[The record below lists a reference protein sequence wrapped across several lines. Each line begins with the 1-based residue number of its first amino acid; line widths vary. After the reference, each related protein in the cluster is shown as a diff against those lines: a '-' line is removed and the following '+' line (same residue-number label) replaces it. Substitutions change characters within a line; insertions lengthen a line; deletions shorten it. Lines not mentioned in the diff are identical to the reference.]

1 MTPIAIVGTVALVVL
16 ALGWLAVSFMSPGQ
30 KRAPIEWIAAA
41 ALYLFL
47 VTIFLRGFH
56 WAREA
61 ESTAGLI
68 GFGFLCVF
76 FSGGFILSAVNAI
89 RSSRKGPKPETTVTH

>member
-1 MTPIAIVGTVALVVL
+1 MTPIAIVGTVAGVVL

-47 VTIFLRGFH
+47 ITIFLRGIH

-61 ESTAGLI
+61 DSTAGLV

-76 FSGGFILSAVNAI
+76 FSGGFILSAVSAI
-89 RSSRKGPKPETTVTH
+89 RSRRKAPGPETTVTH

>member
-1 MTPIAIVGTVALVVL
+1 MTPTAIVGTVAGVVL

-47 VTIFLRGFH
+47 VTIFLRGFR

-61 ESTAGLI
+61 DSTAGLV
-68 GFGFLCVF
+68 GFVFLCVF
-76 FSGGFILSAVNAI
+76 FSGGFILSAVNAV
-89 RSSRKGPKPETTVTH
+89 RSRRKPPRPETTVTH

>member
-1 MTPIAIVGTVALVVL
+1 MTPISVVATVAGVVL

-47 VTIFLRGFH
+47 VTIFLRGFR

-61 ESTAGLI
+61 DSTAGLV
-68 GFGFLCVF
+68 GFVFLCVF
-76 FSGGFILSAVNAI
+76 FSGGFILSAVNAV
-89 RSSRKGPKPETTVTH
+89 RSRRKPPRPETTVTH

>member
-1 MTPIAIVGTVALVVL
+1 
-16 ALGWLAVSFMSPGQ
+16 MSPGQ

-47 VTIFLRGFH
+47 VTIFLRGFR

-61 ESTAGLI
+61 DSTAGLV
-68 GFGFLCVF
+68 GFVFLCIF
-76 FSGGFILSAVNAI
+76 FSGGFILSAVNAV
-89 RSSRKGPKPETTVTH
+89 RSRRKPPRPETTVTH

>member
-1 MTPIAIVGTVALVVL
+1 MTPIAVVATVALVVL
-16 ALGWLAVSFMSPGQ
+16 ALGWLAVSFVSPGP

-61 ESTAGLI
+61 DSTAGLV

-76 FSGGFILSAVNAI
+76 FSGGFILSTVNAI
-89 RSSRKGPKPETTVTH
+89 RSRRKGSRTETTVTH

>member
-1 MTPIAIVGTVALVVL
+1 MTPIAIVGTVAGVVL

-47 VTIFLRGFH
+47 VTIFLRGFR

-61 ESTAGLI
+61 DSTAGLV
-68 GFGFLCVF
+68 GFVFLCIF
-76 FSGGFILSAVNAI
+76 FSGGFILSAVNAV
-89 RSSRKGPKPETTVTH
+89 RSRRKPPRPETTVTH

>member
-1 MTPIAIVGTVALVVL
+1 MTPIAVVATVALVVL

-30 KRAPIEWIAAA
+30 KRTLIEWIAAA

-47 VTIFLRGFH
+47 ITIFLRGFH

-61 ESTAGLI
+61 DSTAGLV

-76 FSGGFILSAVNAI
+76 FGGGFILSAVNAV
-89 RSSRKGPKPETTVTH
+89 RSRRKGPPPQTTVTH

>member
-1 MTPIAIVGTVALVVL
+1 MTPIAIVGTVAGVVL

-47 VTIFLRGFH
+47 VTIFLRGFR

-61 ESTAGLI
+61 DSTAGLV
-68 GFGFLCVF
+68 GFGFLCIF
-76 FSGGFILSAVNAI
+76 FSGGFILSAVNAV
-89 RSSRKGPKPETTVTH
+89 RSRRKPPRPETTVTH

>member
-1 MTPIAIVGTVALVVL
+1 MTPIAIVGTVAGVVL

-47 VTIFLRGFH
+47 VTIFLRGFR

-61 ESTAGLI
+61 DSTAGLV
-68 GFGFLCVF
+68 GFVFLCVF
-76 FSGGFILSAVNAI
+76 FSGGFILSAVNAV
-89 RSSRKGPKPETTVTH
+89 RSRRKPPRPETTVTH

>member
-1 MTPIAIVGTVALVVL
+1 MTPIAIVGTVAGVVL

-47 VTIFLRGFH
+47 ITIFLRGIR

-61 ESTAGLI
+61 DSTAGLV

-76 FSGGFILSAVNAI
+76 FSGGFILSAFNAI
-89 RSSRKGPKPETTVTH
+89 RSSRKPPPPETTVTH